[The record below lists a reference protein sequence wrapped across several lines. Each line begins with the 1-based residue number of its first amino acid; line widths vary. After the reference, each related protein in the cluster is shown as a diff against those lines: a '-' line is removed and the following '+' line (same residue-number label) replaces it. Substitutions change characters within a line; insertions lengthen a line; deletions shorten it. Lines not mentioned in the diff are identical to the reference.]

1 MSGTFMND
9 SGAGTGW
16 HAAEMDFDSD
26 ACEFALIHCSGLGEP
41 VGQNFLQ
48 LPELHAHPFL
58 STTQDKKLLHL

>member
-26 ACEFALIHCSGLGEP
+26 ACLSFA
-41 VGQNFLQ
+41 
-48 LPELHAHPFL
+48 
-58 STTQDKKLLHL
+58 